1 MLQVLAAWGR
11 YDCSPATLR
20 LRLLLTD
27 LGKLQ
32 QYSVKLHQTAL
43 DASLPSA
50 RTQHAAD
57 LAAAAVAAAG
67 SQSGAGQLGSAWGA
81 VSLAG
86 GLGAVAPVQQ
96 QGGLG
101 LLDVSPELLANAGK
115 GVVLGT
121 PSMPASERLTVAVL
135 EHGKANHDHS
145 ADGVVEGEE

>member
-1 MLQVLAAWGR
+1 M
-11 YDCSPATLR
+11 
-20 LRLLLTD
+20 RLLLTD

-57 LAAAAVAAAG
+57 LAAAAAAAAG
-67 SQSGAGQLGSAWGA
+67 SQSGAGQLGSARVA

-86 GLGAVAPVQQ
+86 GLAAVAPVQQ

-101 LLDVSPELLANAGK
+101 VLDVSPELANAGK

-135 EHGKANHDHS
+135 EHGKANHDRS
-145 ADGVVEGEE
+145 VDVVVEGEK